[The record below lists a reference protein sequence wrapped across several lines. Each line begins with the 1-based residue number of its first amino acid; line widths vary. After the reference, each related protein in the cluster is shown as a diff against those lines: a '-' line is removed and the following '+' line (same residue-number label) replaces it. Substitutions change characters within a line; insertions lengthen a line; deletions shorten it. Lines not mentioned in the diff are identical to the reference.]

1 MTVTPKKEKKEE
13 EDSKKDVKDGKET
26 KSETEEKEVKKD
38 PLILTLEDIR
48 EHCQLLERSVVR
60 TESRYTTHI
69 NLNTWLKCMTVKK
82 TIGSIII
89 SKNV

>member
-26 KSETEEKEVKKD
+26 KGETEEKEVKKD

-60 TESRYTTHI
+60 TESRYTTPGLFFERLFGVLPSH
-69 NLNTWLKCMTVKK
+69 LTPK
-82 TIGSIII
+82 G
-89 SKNV
+89 

>member
-1 MTVTPKKEKKEE
+1 MAVTPKKEKKEE

-60 TESRYTTHI
+60 TESRYI
-69 NLNTWLKCMTVKK
+69 NFDTYIPEQK
-82 TIGSIII
+82 I
-89 SKNV
+89 SEASL